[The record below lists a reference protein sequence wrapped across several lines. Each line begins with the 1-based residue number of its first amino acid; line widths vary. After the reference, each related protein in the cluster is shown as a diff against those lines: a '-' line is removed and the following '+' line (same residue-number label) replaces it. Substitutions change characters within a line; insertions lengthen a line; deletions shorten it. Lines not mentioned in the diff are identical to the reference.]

1 MIKLGKIWI
10 TYQGV
15 VRLPIVKPFDID
27 IDVPIMN
34 DDVYKKF
41 EIIPNVKKIIS
52 SDLRVDQVSNILY
65 IAFKGHVV
73 AIRNSKKQQDQIP
86 IFVSLS
92 EKTKVLNSVS
102 KNELALKLSRL
113 KLMNTKGKM
122 VPIREVQSEPTIYRK
137 NMKKMITISAEC
149 DLVSQLYPLLDA
161 REVMIDKLSQD
172 YNITRLTR
180 MSTYMFDLD

>member
-1 MIKLGKIWI
+1 M
-10 TYQGV
+10 
-15 VRLPIVKPFDID
+15 
-27 IDVPIMN
+27 M
-34 DDVYKKF
+34 KK
-41 EIIPNVKKIIS
+41 NC
-52 SDLRVDQVSNILY
+52 
-65 IAFKGHVV
+65 
-73 AIRNSKKQQDQIP
+73 
-86 IFVSLS
+86 
-92 EKTKVLNSVS
+92 T
-102 KNELALKLSRL
+102 NELALKLSRL

-122 VPIREVQSEPTIYRK
+122 VPIREVITIKEVQSEPTIYRK